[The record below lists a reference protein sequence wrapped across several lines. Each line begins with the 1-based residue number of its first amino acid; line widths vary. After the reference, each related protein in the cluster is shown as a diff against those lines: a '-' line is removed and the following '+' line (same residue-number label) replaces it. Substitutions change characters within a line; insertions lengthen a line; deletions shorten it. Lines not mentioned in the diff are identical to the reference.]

1 MTEIGRELSEDWP
14 GSSGSR
20 SDLRSEGASLDN
32 EQKSELKG
40 SSPRSSYQCT
50 VISTARSS
58 IDGCRTHFLPI
69 SIACPT
75 VL

>member
-1 MTEIGRELSEDWP
+1 MSEIERELSKDWSV
-14 GSSGSR
+14 SSGSG
-20 SDLRSEGASLDN
+20 SGLRSEGAFLDN

-40 SSPRSSYQCT
+40 SSPRSSYQCA
-50 VISTARSS
+50 VINKEKSS
-58 IDGCRTHFLPI
+58 VDGGCTHFLPI

>member
-1 MTEIGRELSEDWP
+1 MAEIGRELSKDWSE
-14 GSSGSR
+14 SSGSG
-20 SDLRSEGASLDN
+20 SDLRFEGASLDN

-40 SSPRSSYQCT
+40 SCPRSSYPCPAVRT
-50 VISTARSS
+50 SS
-58 IDGCRTHFLPI
+58 VDGGRTYFLPI